1 MPSGVACATSGAT
14 AQPIV
19 PTPAIA
25 TAAPGRIFMTMVR
38 RLIAAMCLLPCLNF
52 FGALQRPTFIGQRR
66 LVLRH
71 FKLFSAFFIEVRQTL
86 AHLNSNRLVEQSGY
100 SSERLRVFSD
110 QLPRVRR

>member
-1 MPSGVACATSGAT
+1 MRDFWRDSPTNRPDAGDSNGGTGKDIHDHGTATHCSHVFASM
-14 AQPIV
+14 
-19 PTPAIA
+19 
-25 TAAPGRIFMTMVR
+25 FE
-38 RLIAAMCLLPCLNF
+38 F
-52 FGALQRPTFIGQRR
+52 YFGALQRPTFIGQRR

-100 SSERLRVFSD
+100 SSEHLRVFSD